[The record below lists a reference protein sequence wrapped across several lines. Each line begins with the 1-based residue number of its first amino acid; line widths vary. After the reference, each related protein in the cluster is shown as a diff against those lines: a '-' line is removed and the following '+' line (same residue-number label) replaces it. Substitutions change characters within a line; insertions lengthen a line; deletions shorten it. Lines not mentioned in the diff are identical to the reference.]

1 MTRPPLPVD
10 TQDKIADLYGQG
22 KTVTDVA
29 NICGLPRHTVDKII
43 ARKGIRRKPDSKL
56 LTFNQVWERL
66 PISRGALIRILST
79 VLPPTKRNNISGA
92 HYYDPDIVRKVR
104 DSEGYRRV
112 ISRRIHKKY
121 LRTHPEAYEA
131 DKDIMQC
138 STCRF
143 LSPVFSPDIPD
154 YECTNCRCPFDKI
167 KNLAKRKSCGCC
179 LWETKLG
186 EEERIK

>member
-1 MTRPPLPVD
+1 MTRP
-10 TQDKIADLYGQG
+10 KIPAETRSRVAELYGEG
-22 KTVTDVA
+22 KTFSEVGRACGISRHSAERIITDM
-29 NICGLPRHTVDKII
+29 
-43 ARKGIRRKPDSKL
+43 GIRRTPGKNS

-66 PISRGALIRILST
+66 PISRGALIRILQT
-79 VLPPTKRNNISGA
+79 VLPPTKRNSISGA
-92 HYYDPDIVRKVR
+92 HYYDPDIIQKIK

-143 LSPVFSPDIPD
+143 LSPAFSPDIPD
-154 YECTNCRCPFDKI
+154 YECTN
-167 KNLAKRKSCGCC
+167 
-179 LWETKLG
+179 
-186 EEERIK
+186 